1 VTDRPIDPSHRAR
14 QNQTKL
20 AVEQV
25 SELIAMHE
33 QGAPI
38 DELAVTFGIH
48 RTTVMMHLHRAGAER
63 RTGLVQRHL
72 KEARGLYESGSSLAR
87 VAEHYDVDAETVR
100 RAFKNAGL
108 SLRPRRGWQY

>member
-1 VTDRPIDPSHRAR
+1 MT
-14 QNQTKL
+14 
-20 AVEQV
+20 VEQV

-38 DELAVTFGIH
+38 DELAETLGIH

-72 KEARGLYESGSSLAR
+72 KEARSLYESGSSLAR
-87 VAEHYDVDAETVR
+87 VAAHYNVDAETVH

-108 SLRPRRGWQY
+108 SLRPRRGWHY